1 MKVCRTTTIKHNMD
15 NMILKIL
22 NFNNSFQPIHLE
34 LEQRTWEVRIG
45 DSYLNSGEEKDQ
57 SDQLPFP

>member
-1 MKVCRTTTIKHNMD
+1 MD

-22 NFNNSFQPIHLE
+22 NLNNSFQPIHLE